1 MGEPGPPGEKVSG
14 HIIGNFRPT
23 LRTLKPPLHYYRA
36 PKGQEESQA
45 FQVRRGRL

>member
-23 LRTLKPPLHYYRA
+23 LRTAYVNASLPL
-36 PKGQEESQA
+36 
-45 FQVRRGRL
+45 L